1 MFCFIA
7 AAQLAQLDKRR
18 SAEREVAGFN
28 PGQTEGLGQ
37 HSGSYNNWGECAAFA
52 GTSTNG

>member
-1 MFCFIA
+1 MFRIIA

-28 PGQTEGLGQ
+28 PGQTEGLGH
-37 HSGSYNNWGECAAFA
+37 HSGS
-52 GTSTNG
+52 